1 MVPLIIGAAAISAAS
16 GLIGAKM
23 SSDAALDAARMSAE
37 QEQKGLDFQKGI
49 YEEQRKNFEPY
60 VESGKQALQTYNEK
74 LAGAKQP
81 EFNYTQPE
89 FNFSTYEDPG
99 AKYQMQ
105 QAARALQASSLARG
119 AAGGG
124 FAKALMEKN
133 QEMANTAY
141 GSAWQRYLDK
151 TKINYGQETD
161 KYARNQDWFNNIMN
175 RYQGQAAAGQGAAG
189 GQGTVGAEIGKG
201 VQLGYNSMGQSLASG
216 SLGSAGAWNQG
227 LSSTVNALG
236 QGLGA
241 YQTYAQQQRV
251 NPNLPTYENRYE
263 DSSVTRSNL
272 GIGVA

>member
-1 MVPLIIGAAAISAAS
+1 MVPLIIGMAAASAAAS
-16 GLIGAKM
+16 IYGANK
-23 SSDAALDAARMSAE
+23 SAEAATDAANTAAASTREGIAFQRDVYNKN
-37 QEQKGLDFQKGI
+37 QE
-49 YEEQRKNFEPY
+49 NMAPY
-60 VESGKQALQTYNEK
+60 MESGKNALATYNEK

-81 EFNYTQPE
+81 EFNYVQPE

-105 QAARALQASSLARG
+105 QASRALQASSLARG

-151 TKINYGQETD
+151 TKINYGQEAD
-161 KYARNQDWFNNIMN
+161 KYSRNQDWFNNIMN
-175 RYQGQAAAGQGAAG
+175 RYQGQAAAGQSAAA
-189 GQGTVGAEIGKG
+189 GQGTLGAQIG
-201 VQLGYNSMGQSLASG
+201 QNLQAGYNSVGESLASG
-216 SLGSAGAWNQG
+216 KLGTAGAWNAG
-227 LSSTVNALG
+227 LTGATNALG

-241 YQTYAQQQRV
+241 YQTYSASQT
-251 NPNLPTYENRYE
+251 PASTLPTYQ

-272 GIGVA
+272 GEGVA

>member
-1 MVPLIIGAAAISAAS
+1 MVPLIIGMAAASAAAS
-16 GLIGAKM
+16 IYGANK
-23 SSDAALDAARMSAE
+23 SAEAATDAANTAAASTREGIA
-37 QEQKGLDFQKGI
+37 FQKSV
-49 YEEQRKNFEPY
+49 YDQNQANMSPY
-60 VESGKQALQTYNEK
+60 MESGKQALQTYNEK
-74 LAGAKQP
+74 LAGAQQP

-105 QAARALQASSLARG
+105 NASRALQASSLARG

-151 TKINYGQETD
+151 TKINYGQEAD
-161 KYARNQDWFNNIMN
+161 KYSRNKDWFNDIMN
-175 RYQGQAAAGQGAAG
+175 RYQGQAAAGQSAAA
-189 GQGTVGAEIGKG
+189 GQGTLGAEIGKN
-201 VQLGYNSMGQSLASG
+201 VQGGYNSVGESLASG
-216 SLGSAGAWNQG
+216 GLGAAGAWNAG
-227 LSSTVNALG
+227 LTGATNALG

-241 YQTYAQQQRV
+241 YQTYQASQS
-251 NPNLPTYENRYE
+251 PSANLPSYQ

-272 GIGVA
+272 GTGVA